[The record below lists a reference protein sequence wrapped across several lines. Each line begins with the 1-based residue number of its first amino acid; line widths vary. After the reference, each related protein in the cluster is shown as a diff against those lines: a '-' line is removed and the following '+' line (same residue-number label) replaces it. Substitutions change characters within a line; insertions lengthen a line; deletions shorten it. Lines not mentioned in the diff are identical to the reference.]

1 MGVILNSTVTV
12 STGML
17 RGTQSNG
24 VHAFRGIPYAAPPV
38 GANRWQPPQPAV
50 SWDGIRD
57 ASIDGLIAPQP
68 LMPPPFAGGDLPPAG
83 DDCLNLSVWTPDPAA
98 SGLPVLVWIHGGA
111 FVSGSSI
118 EPTYDGASFARQGVV
133 CVTINYR
140 LGALGFL
147 HLGEHFPELADSG
160 NLGILDQVAALQ
172 WVQQNIAA
180 FGGDPGRVTVAG
192 ESAGGMSVGT
202 LLALEST
209 NGLFQRAILQSGA
222 GHNGISAPTA
232 SAIAGHLLELVGVA
246 PGDIDALRQLTSE
259 QLLEAQNTLTLE
271 LQMTRN
277 PIKFGEAAASAMA
290 FQPTFGTAVLPL
302 RPIEAITAGS
312 AANVAVLT
320 GTTMEECLVFVV
332 AMKDMFSDELVEMT
346 MAAVF
351 GSQAAGTAA
360 LDRYRSNRANA
371 APHEIVAAAQTDSMF
386 RVPAVRMADAQSA
399 HNPNVWMYRFDWQ
412 TPVLNG
418 SFGACHAL
426 ELAYVFN
433 NLDSELAAMF
443 AGPNAP
449 RPLADAM
456 HTAWANFI
464 THGDPAHDGLPAWP
478 RYTTSDRS
486 TLLFNEACSVATNP
500 RADELALWDGI
511 I

>member
-1 MGVILNSTVTV
+1 MSHTVTV

-17 RGTQSNG
+17 SGVQVNG
-24 VHAFRGIPYAAPPV
+24 VHAFKGIPYAAPPV
-38 GANRWQPPQPAV
+38 GAHRWQPPQPAA
-50 SWDGIRD
+50 SWDGVRD
-57 ASIDGLIAPQP
+57 ASVDGLISWQP
-68 LMPPPFAGGDLPPAG
+68 LMPPPFGGDNLPPAG
-83 DDCLNLSVWTPDPAA
+83 DDCLNLSVWTPDLTAT
-98 SGLPVLVWIHGGA
+98 GLPVLVWIHGGA

-118 EPTYDGASFARQGVV
+118 EPTYDGSSFARRGVV
-133 CVTINYR
+133 CVSINYR
-140 LGALGFL
+140 LGAQGFL
-147 HLGEHFPELADSG
+147 HLADHFPELAHSG

-209 NGLFQRAILQSGA
+209 SGLFQRAILQSGA

-232 SAIAGHLLELVGVA
+232 STIAGHLLDLVGVA
-246 PGDIDALRQLTSE
+246 PGDLDGLHRVTPE
-259 QLLEAQNTLTLE
+259 QLLEAQNALTLE

-290 FQPTFGTAVLPL
+290 FQPTFGTAVLPQ
-302 RPIEAITAGS
+302 RPIEAIAAGS

-346 MAAVF
+346 MASVF
-351 GSQAAGTAA
+351 GGPIAGAAA
-360 LDRYRSNRANA
+360 LDQYRSARATA

-386 RVPAVRMADAQSA
+386 RVPAVRLADAQLA

-412 TPVLNG
+412 TPVFDG
-418 SFGACHAL
+418 AFGACHAL
-426 ELAYVFN
+426 ELAFVFN
-433 NLDSELAAMF
+433 TLDSELAATFM
-443 AGPNAP
+443 GPDAP
-449 RPLADAM
+449 QPLADAM
-456 HTAWANFI
+456 HAAWTNFI
-464 THGDPAHDGLPAWP
+464 THGDPGHNDLPEWP
-478 RYTTSDRS
+478 RYTATDRS
-486 TLLFNEACSVATNP
+486 TLLFNESCSVATNP
-500 RADELALWDGI
+500 CADELALWDGI